1 VRWTIIAC
9 LVAVPVFIVLA
20 LWNGPVA
27 VIFAIGVLTWL
38 PTSLYRRS
46 VGGDVFGNNDEAR

>member
-1 VRWTIIAC
+1 MAC